1 MALFKHD
8 RVKTEGAVVD
18 RGTSSMSRTS
28 IIKGGTYSNFGTEQ
42 EEEPQAGPE
51 EGPIQE
57 EAVALQD
64 APPPP
69 PPPQPQ
75 VDRMII
81 EEAEKKAEEIIRKA
95 RAEAKKLIEETKL
108 YSQSAFSQA
117 ERDGFVKGK
126 EDGFEAGREEM
137 SNVIKEA
144 KNVLDQAFKEREL
157 LFRSIEPE
165 VAKLAIRIA
174 EKIIQTQVDTNED
187 IVINMIRGSLEKV
200 KQRDEVIIK
209 VNQADYDYAKER
221 KDIFARMVEG
231 LKNMDIVVDPGVEKG
246 GCIIETNLGNVDARI
261 STQIHTLELA
271 FEQVEKGGGD
281 ENEKS

>member
-1 MALFKHD
+1 
-8 RVKTEGAVVD
+8 
-18 RGTSSMSRTS
+18 
-28 IIKGGTYSNFGTEQ
+28 
-42 EEEPQAGPE
+42 
-51 EGPIQE
+51 
-57 EAVALQD
+57 
-64 APPPP
+64 
-69 PPPQPQ
+69 
-75 VDRMII
+75 MII